1 MTAEECHE
9 RASRCV
15 SQAGLAVSEPV
26 RLEFLKMAGQWR
38 SIAVRS
44 ILISVDDSF
53 GREPRALIALPIAPT
68 PIR

>member
-15 SQAGLAVSEPV
+15 AQAGLAVSEPV
-26 RLEFLKMAGQWR
+26 RLEFLKLAGQWR
-38 SIAVRS
+38 AIAVRS
-44 ILISVDDSF
+44 IFLVADGSFRCEPQAVNAPLISL
-53 GREPRALIALPIAPT
+53 A